1 MTRCSRCKLQ
11 LEAGNPLP
19 SRLLL
24 AQSQWP
30 SALEALDICW
40 KSRWGQ
46 GNTSCHAIP
55 PISTCFNMCQHV
67 STCFNMFQL
76 AFTNSDNFN
85 IFEWAF
91 TTSAQRWEP
100 SGSPQVHSV
109 FNSVYKLLF
118 SNILNISQHII
129 TVILSWWQHNYRPSQ
144 TSSKLRTNHIWLW
157 LIVAPRSPAGQRT
170 SQRSSRSK
178 RSVLD
183 QLERHLQRRLS
194 DWEVRSY
201 LGSLLLHGSLLYDLF
216 SDVLTW
222 DDIGKVDTCWY
233 PAEMKQLLLQ
243 WCLDHLRA
251 CAVVWQ
257 IIRMIGCLCFTYLT
271 CSDSS

>member
-1 MTRCSRCKLQ
+1 
-11 LEAGNPLP
+11 
-19 SRLLL
+19 
-24 AQSQWP
+24 
-30 SALEALDICW
+30 
-40 KSRWGQ
+40 
-46 GNTSCHAIP
+46 
-55 PISTCFNMCQHV
+55 
-67 STCFNMFQL
+67 MFQL

>member
-30 SALEALDICW
+30 SALEALDIG
-40 KSRWGQ
+40 SQ
-46 GNTSCHAIP
+46 GVKVIP
-55 PISTCFNMCQHV
+55 AAMPYPQFQHV
-67 STCFNMFQL
+67 STCFNLFQL

-157 LIVAPRSPAGQRT
+157 LIVAPRSPAGQRS

-201 LGSLLLHGSLLYDLF
+201 LGSLLLHGSLLYMICSQMFWHEMTLE
-216 SDVLTW
+216 
-222 DDIGKVDTCWY
+222 KVDTLWR
-233 PAEMKQLLLQ
+233 
-243 WCLDHLRA
+243 WSSLR
-251 CAVVWQ
+251 CDV
-257 IIRMIGCLCFTYLT
+257 
-271 CSDSS
+271 

>member
-1 MTRCSRCKLQ
+1 
-11 LEAGNPLP
+11 
-19 SRLLL
+19 
-24 AQSQWP
+24 
-30 SALEALDICW
+30 
-40 KSRWGQ
+40 
-46 GNTSCHAIP
+46 
-55 PISTCFNMCQHV
+55 
-67 STCFNMFQL
+67 MFQL

-157 LIVAPRSPAGQRT
+157 LIVAPRSPAGQRS

-222 DDIGKVDTCWY
+222 DDIGKGWY
-233 PAEMKQLLLQ
+233 PVEMKQLALR
-243 WCLDHLRA
+243 CLDHLRA

>member
-1 MTRCSRCKLQ
+1 MQAAAWGRQ
-11 LEAGNPLP
+11 P
-19 SRLLL
+19 SPEPTAASPKPVAKCLG
-24 AQSQWP
+24 S
-30 SALEALDICW
+30 SGHW
-40 KSRWGQ
+40 KSRCQ

-55 PISTCFNMCQHV
+55 PI

-100 SGSPQVHSV
+100 SGSPHSV

-129 TVILSWWQHNYRPSQ
+129 TVILSWWQHNYKPSQ

-157 LIVAPRSPAGQRT
+157 LIVAPRSPAGQRS
-170 SQRSSRSK
+170 SQRSS
-178 RSVLD
+178 
-183 QLERHLQRRLS
+183 RRLS

-201 LGSLLLHGSLLYDLF
+201 LGSLLLHGSLLYMICSQMFWHEMTLE
-216 SDVLTW
+216 
-222 DDIGKVDTCWY
+222 KVDT
-233 PAEMKQLLLQ
+233 
-243 WCLDHLRA
+243 LRRWSSLR
-251 CAVVWQ
+251 CDVWT
-257 IIRMIGCLCFTYLT
+257 IWELVL
-271 CSDSS
+271 